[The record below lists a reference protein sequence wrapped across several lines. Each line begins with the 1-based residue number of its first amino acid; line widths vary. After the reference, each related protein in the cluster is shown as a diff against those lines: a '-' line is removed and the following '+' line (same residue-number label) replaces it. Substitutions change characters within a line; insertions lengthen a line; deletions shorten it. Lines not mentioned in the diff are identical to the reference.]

1 MTDAPAI
8 LSASS
13 AQAARELRVLVSR
26 LRRRF
31 LEASDNV
38 ELTPSQL
45 SVLSRLKNG
54 DATASEIAAAE
65 RVRPQA
71 IATHLAILSDR
82 GFVLRRPDPKD
93 GRRQLVSLSPAGREL
108 MAGRSR
114 ARQEWLT
121 TALEEKYTEAE
132 RQTLLAALELLER
145 LGPQ

>member
-8 LSASS
+8 LSVSS
-13 AQAARELRVLVSR
+13 ARAARELRVLVSR

-71 IATHLAILSDR
+71 IAAHLAILSDR

-114 ARQEWLT
+114 AGQEWLT